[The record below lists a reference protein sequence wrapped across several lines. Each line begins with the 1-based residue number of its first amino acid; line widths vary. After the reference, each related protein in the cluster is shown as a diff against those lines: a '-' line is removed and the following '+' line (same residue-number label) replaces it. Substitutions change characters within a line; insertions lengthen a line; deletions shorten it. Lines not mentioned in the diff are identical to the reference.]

1 MLCGTWLVLAS
12 LSSSPVQQLG
22 KATSISPL
30 AVAQGCFNLLSCL
43 ASELQAPHAGHSLTM
58 SLCFIPNSLARQRTL
73 EDEEEQQR
81 ERRRRHR
88 NMLSSTST
96 DEEPPSPV
104 KDTSPASSRWGGG
117 PASISLAHDA
127 DSLQLAALFFS
138 TLSQSCCS
146 WWDSLLDESGLSYGK
161 SRGPMGL

>member
-1 MLCGTWLVLAS
+1 MLCDTWLVLAT

-30 AVAQGCFNLLSCL
+30 AIAQGYFNLLSCL

-104 KDTSPASSRWGGG
+104 KDTSPASSRCGG
-117 PASISLAHDA
+117 PASISLTHDA
-127 DSLQLAALFFS
+127 DGSQLAALFFS
-138 TLSQSCCS
+138 ILSQSCCS
-146 WWDSLLDESGLSYGK
+146 WWDSLLDESGLSCGK

>member
-104 KDTSPASSRWGGG
+104 KDTSPASSRWGGVLL
-117 PASISLAHDA
+117 ASVLLMMLTA
-127 DSLQLAALFFS
+127 
-138 TLSQSCCS
+138 C
-146 WWDSLLDESGLSYGK
+146 SLLPCFSQ
-161 SRGPMGL
+161 P